1 MKKVLTV
8 LALALTIGTA
18 AYGLAQ
24 SVDAGAV
31 TAQACQGSLACE

>member
-8 LALALTIGTA
+8 LALALTIGAA

-24 SVDAGAV
+24 SVNADGV